1 LSEWHLAAVWQ
12 AAKKK
17 PHKYGDD
24 LLPILPRRK
33 NKKEKNS
40 STLLWAAKENRYFTE
55 LALVKR

>member
-33 NKKEKNS
+33 KAKKKTVAHFYGRQRKIAFLRN
-40 STLLWAAKENRYFTE
+40 WRW
-55 LALVKR
+55 

>member
-33 NKKEKNS
+33 KAEKKQ
-40 STLLWAAKENRYFTE
+40 
-55 LALVKR
+55 